1 MYFCLI
7 ISHLS
12 SLIIFDII
20 WKCFISVKP
29 DQTADWI
36 VGGDMMGG
44 HDNQAD
50 GGPGPVE
57 KKISKR
63 VPTLPKNDGWKSNHL
78 PAGVTRAAL
87 LSLRP
92 PTRRDLIVLSKSSR
106 DRRPLVAS
114 QTKSKP
120 VMRVSTVKAPTKRTV
135 IVPLHRRP
143 VGGVRSVHSSQ
154 SAVPAVTRPQHQQA
168 VVTSSA
174 SGNQIV
180 GGQEESQAQEDNQWQ
195 TEAFRHSLVWKLQE
209 LIRDSGASIEKNAV
223 ELEREVFSRANT
235 KEEYL
240 GYMAR
245 LIFHI
250 NGLDNEV
257 MKLEERDSGNS
268 KELENVTSPSSISI

>member
-1 MYFCLI
+1 ME
-7 ISHLS
+7 S
-12 SLIIFDII
+12 
-20 WKCFISVKP
+20 
-29 DQTADWI
+29 A
-36 VGGDMMGG
+36 
-44 HDNQAD
+44 
-50 GGPGPVE
+50 
-57 KKISKR
+57 
-63 VPTLPKNDGWKSNHL
+63 
-78 PAGVTRAAL
+78 
-87 LSLRP
+87 
-92 PTRRDLIVLSKSSR
+92 
-106 DRRPLVAS
+106 
-114 QTKSKP
+114 
-120 VMRVSTVKAPTKRTV
+120 VSTVPRA
-135 IVPLHRRP
+135 LYQL
-143 VGGVRSVHSSQ
+143 S
-154 SAVPAVTRPQHQQA
+154 RPQHQQA

-174 SGNQIV
+174 SGNQIF